1 MIKYFYV
8 LLRGYEAAPIIA
20 NSRAQNQI
28 RMLQEVGQ

>member
-1 MIKYFYV
+1 MVNCFYV

-28 RMLQEVGQ
+28 RMLQEVEQ